1 MNKNYLHKEG
11 VEMQN
16 EFFVEERLVPKT
28 LPPRSRRGKKIKKR
42 KFRPVFLQI
51 LLSIF
56 IFTILLTVF
65 LYYHYS
71 EFLS

>member
-1 MNKNYLHKEG
+1 
-11 VEMQN
+11 MQN
-16 EFFVEERLVPKT
+16 DFFAEDRIVLNT

-51 LLSIF
+51 LLSMF
-56 IFTILLTVF
+56 IFTILLTIF